1 MPVNLVCVGTRRARA
16 TKAAPKKEAAS
27 AGPDEAAPME
37 GVETAAGALQKPARK
52 GKAAA
57 KPAAKKTATKVCCS

>member
-1 MPVNLVCVGTRRARA
+1 MPVSLARIGTRPARAR
-16 TKAAPKKEAAS
+16 KAAPKKEAAA
-27 AGPDEAAPME
+27 AGPDEAAPMD
-37 GVETAAGALQKPARK
+37 GVETAAGALEEPARK